1 MSDETDKML
10 ELILLLAEAKVK
22 TKDLYDLEVSI
33 LEALAALVG
42 GGPDNEQVH

>member
-22 TKDLYDLEVSI
+22 TKYIYDQEVLI
-33 LEALAALVG
+33 LEALAELVG
-42 GGPDNEQVH
+42 GGSDNEQVH